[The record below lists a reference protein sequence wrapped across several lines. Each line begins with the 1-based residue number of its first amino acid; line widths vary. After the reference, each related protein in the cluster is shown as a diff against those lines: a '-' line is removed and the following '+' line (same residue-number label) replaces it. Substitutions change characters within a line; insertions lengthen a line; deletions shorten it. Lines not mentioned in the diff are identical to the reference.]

1 LEKPNIGLLSKESLE
16 DVRKTRLKNL
26 PIELLERLMRD
37 DTPEEPDH
45 LLQEKRYSGRPLPPG
60 ASPTNYR
67 SSRER
72 IRSASQPIHISSQST
87 RGISPGGASSAVT
100 HQSVQVTPPRPIPF
114 PSLRAA
120 AE

>member
-45 LLQEKRYSGRPLPPG
+45 LLQEKKYSGRPLPPAHLPLTTG
-60 ASPTNYR
+60 ALGTG
-67 SSRER
+67 
-72 IRSASQPIHISSQST
+72 IFASQPIHISFQSGSFPGVQSSRRPRQLDAAHS
-87 RGISPGGASSAVT
+87 RGIPRAVRL
-100 HQSVQVTPPRPIPF
+100 QQ
-114 PSLRAA
+114 
-120 AE
+120 